1 MHRQSTKVKE
11 VAGSSR
17 GMREPEPHMP
27 PLFHPD
33 PEENFSL
40 WMQNCF
46 PDASLVREHPIRQ
59 WLASPLET
67 RVQRNRDYR
76 AESVKSHGSE
86 IPVAAP
92 PKTRDGAHS
101 NETSTGNPKPQLGWN
116 SRMTGGSKEEPS
128 VGGFG
133 VWIGNNSTLRLKF
146 GRYLVLALLL
156 IAVFWATPMR
166 KETSLAN
173 ASIAGTQTNK
183 TELTPDARRLVP
195 RRQQVVETPTD
206 FATRPV
212 TIENLTV
219 GCEDTQPCIEIST
232 RGNGALPK
240 LSTLSDPD
248 RVVMDFQDAVLSF
261 NVHRITV
268 GRGAVKAVRIVENG
282 AQSPRTR
289 VVIDLTEKCDYELH
303 TLTNGV
309 VLTVYRKAA
318 PHQDG

>member
-1 MHRQSTKVKE
+1 MHRQSTKVKQ

-17 GMREPEPHMP
+17 KTREPEPHMP

-46 PDASLVREHPIRQ
+46 PDVSLVRDHPIRQ
-59 WLASPLET
+59 WLASPLEA

-76 AESVKSHGSE
+76 AERAKSHGSE
-86 IPVAAP
+86 RPGAAP
-92 PKTRDGAHS
+92 PKTRDGACS
-101 NETSTGNPKPQLGWN
+101 NETSTGNPKRRLGWN
-116 SRMTGGSKEEPS
+116 SQLTGGGKEEPS
-128 VGGFG
+128 VDRFTF
-133 VWIGNNSTLRLKF
+133 WIRNNSTLRSKF
-146 GRYLVLALLL
+146 ARYLVLALLL

-166 KETSLAN
+166 KETSLAI
-173 ASIAGTQTNK
+173 ASITGTQPNK
-183 TELTPDARRLVP
+183 TELTEDERGLVP
-195 RRQQVVETPTD
+195 RRQEATETATD

-212 TIENLTV
+212 TIEKLTV

-232 RGNGALPK
+232 RGNAALPK

-261 NVHRITV
+261 KVHRITV
-268 GRGAVKAVRIVENG
+268 GRGGVKTVRIVENG
-282 AQSPRTR
+282 AQPPRTR

-318 PHQDG
+318 PHQTG

>member
-1 MHRQSTKVKE
+1 MHLKSLPAFCTRSKHRRGRSADLHRQSTKVKE
-11 VAGSSR
+11 VTGSSR

-59 WLASPLET
+59 WLASPLEA

-76 AESVKSHGSE
+76 AESAKSHGSE
-86 IPVAAP
+86 KPGAAP
-92 PKTRDGAHS
+92 SKTREGARS
-101 NETSTGNPKPQLGWN
+101 NETSTGNPKRRLGWN
-116 SRMTGGSKEEPS
+116 SQLTYGGKEQPS
-128 VGGFG
+128 VDRFTF
-133 VWIGNNSTLRLKF
+133 WMRNNSILRFKF
-146 GRYLVLALLL
+146 ARYLVLALLL

-173 ASIAGTQTNK
+173 ASIAATQTDK
-183 TELTPDARRLVP
+183 TELTADARGLVP
-195 RRQQVVETPTD
+195 GKQEVIETASD
-206 FATRPV
+206 FAARPI

-219 GCEDTQPCIEIST
+219 GCEDSQPCIEIST

-261 NVHRITV
+261 SAH
-268 GRGAVKAVRIVENG
+268 
-282 AQSPRTR
+282 
-289 VVIDLTEKCDYELH
+289 
-303 TLTNGV
+303 
-309 VLTVYRKAA
+309 
-318 PHQDG
+318 

>member
-1 MHRQSTKVKE
+1 
-11 VAGSSR
+11 
-17 GMREPEPHMP
+17 MP

-40 WMQNCF
+40 WMQKCF

-59 WLASPLET
+59 WLASPLEA
-67 RVQRNRDYR
+67 RVQRNGDYR
-76 AESVKSHGSE
+76 AESAKSHGSE
-86 IPVAAP
+86 KPGAAP
-92 PKTRDGAHS
+92 PKTRDGARS
-101 NETSTGNPKPQLGWN
+101 NETSTGNLKRRLGWN
-116 SRMTGGSKEEPS
+116 SQLTYGSKEQPS
-128 VGGFG
+128 VDRFTF
-133 VWIGNNSTLRLKF
+133 WMRNNSILRFKF
-146 GRYLVLALLL
+146 ARYLVLALLL

-173 ASIAGTQTNK
+173 ASIARTQTTK
-183 TELTPDARRLVP
+183 TELTADARRLVP
-195 RRQQVVETPTD
+195 RRQEAIETATD

-219 GCEDTQPCIEIST
+219 GCEDAQPCIEIST

-240 LSTLSDPD
+240 VSTLSDPE

-268 GRGAVKAVRIVENG
+268 GRGGVRAVRIVENG
-282 AQSPRTR
+282 AQPPRTR

-318 PHQDG
+318 PHQAG